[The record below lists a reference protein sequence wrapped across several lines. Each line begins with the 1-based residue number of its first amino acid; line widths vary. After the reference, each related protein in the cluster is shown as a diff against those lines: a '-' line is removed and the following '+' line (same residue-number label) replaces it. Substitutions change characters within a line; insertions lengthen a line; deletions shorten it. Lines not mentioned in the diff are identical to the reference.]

1 MNSVDDPT
9 RRSPERLDY
18 STVSEQPTRYSQS
31 RSADVLNG
39 GLSHWWQELG
49 IPKQL
54 GSLDHDLHAD
64 VCIVGAGL
72 TGLWAAHYLAEADPG
87 LNIVIL
93 EAEFAGFGAS
103 GRNGGWLSAELAG
116 SRATYARGPGGEA
129 AVDSLEELL
138 TDSVDVVIDFCRDH
152 AVDADVVKSGVLHAA
167 TSAAQLARIEG
178 VLSAGSAAQRQRLQ
192 RLTASE
198 TQGRIAVAGAMGGLF
213 DPQCARVQPA
223 KLVRG
228 LVDVVRKQGV
238 VIYEQTRVLRV
249 ESGKAHADHGVVRAP
264 VILRCT
270 EGYTARL
277 PGERRTWLPM
287 NSAMIVTEPLGPQT
301 WSALKWEGRELLGD
315 AANAYFYAQRTADD
329 RVALGGRGVP
339 YRFGSRTDVDGQTQ
353 ARTITSLRETLARTF
368 PILADAPLS
377 RAWCGVLAVPRD
389 WCASV
394 SLDPR
399 TGLGHAGGYI
409 GSGLT
414 ATNLAGRTLRDLVL
428 REKSPLVEL
437 PWTNRSVRSWEP
449 EPLRWLGVK
458 SMYALYRAA
467 DNRESHG
474 LVQPSRLAKIADRV
488 ARR

>member
-1 MNSVDDPT
+1 MLT
-9 RRSPERLDY
+9 
-18 STVSEQPTRYSQS
+18 
-31 RSADVLNG
+31 G
-39 GLSHWWQELG
+39 GLSHWWQEVG
-49 IPKQL
+49 IPNESETLEQ
-54 GSLDHDLHAD
+54 DLHAD
-64 VCIVGAGL
+64 VCIIGAGL

-87 LNIVIL
+87 LSIVIL

-116 SRATYARGPGGEA
+116 SRATYARGPGGER
-129 AVDSLEELL
+129 AVDSLEEHLAE
-138 TDSVDVVIDFCRDH
+138 SVDAVIEFCRAH
-152 AVDADVVKSGVLHAA
+152 AVEADVVKSGVLHVA
-167 TSAAQLARIEG
+167 TSAAQLTRLEA
-178 VLSAGSAAQRQRLQ
+178 VLTGSSVNQRRRLQ
-192 RLTASE
+192 RLTASQ
-198 TQGRIAVAGAMGGLF
+198 TRDRIAVAGAMGALF

-228 LVDVVRKQGV
+228 LLEVVRKQGV
-238 VIYEQTRVLRV
+238 VIYEQTRVVRV
-249 ESGKAHADHGVVRAP
+249 ESGSVHTDRAVVKAP
-264 VILRCT
+264 MILRCT
-270 EGYTARL
+270 EGYTAQL

-301 WSALKWEGRELLGD
+301 WSELNWEGRELLGD

-339 YRFGSRTDVDGQTQ
+339 YRFRSRTDVDGQTQ
-353 ARTITSLRETLARTF
+353 ARTISSLQETLARAF
-368 PILADAPLS
+368 PVLAGAPLS
-377 RAWCGVLAVPRD
+377 RAWCGVLGVPRD

-399 TGLGHAGGYI
+399 TGLGYAGGYI

-428 REKSPLVEL
+428 RQQSALVEL
-437 PWTNRSVRSWEP
+437 PWTNRSVQSWEP
-449 EPLRWLGVK
+449 EPLRWLGVS

-467 DNRESHG
+467 DKRESRHLG
-474 LVQPSRLAKIADRV
+474 RPSRLATFADRV